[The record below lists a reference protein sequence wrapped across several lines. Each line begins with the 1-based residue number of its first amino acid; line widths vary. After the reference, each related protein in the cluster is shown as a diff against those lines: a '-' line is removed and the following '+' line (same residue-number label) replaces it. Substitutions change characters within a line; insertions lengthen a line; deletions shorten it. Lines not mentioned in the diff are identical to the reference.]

1 MKKTLLILLT
11 LVFALSGQLATA
23 DISHTQIVHTFA
35 DINFDDNTINPS
47 DYDDFNDHT
56 IGGYGL
62 SASDGV
68 LKISTKAEEV
78 TYGGATYIVGT
89 NRGWQIVFP
98 GESLLGQC
106 TNMYVTLE
114 YDIKFAG
121 FPFINRLFFVP
132 LALQLLCD
140 SLTAVFLSF
149 EKFYYNFKRVVAIN
163 LINAILPPAVSILL
177 LISFDIGYF
186 ARIYSLLFVSV
197 IVSLYSIWKIVKKRG
212 SGKIFI
218 KEAFLYSLPMLPHA
232 ISTAVSVQADKLIIG
247 SILGEGALG
256 KYSVIFSM
264 GNSLQFIVTAIGSA
278 LTPWIIRR
286 IESGEKEKVSS
297 LIFPMTLGYCALGSC
312 LIAISPEALAILAP
326 GEYFD
331 AYPALLPIALT
342 IPFYFIYTVSTACIV
357 YQGRA
362 KYLLTVSAVCSV
374 LSIILNYTLVTA
386 LGYIGAGISLLICQ
400 VISSVMSLV
409 FLSKTNANGIID
421 PWRVIIAASIYIPL
435 GMLIFSFKSSIVAR
449 SILLIIPAAI
459 LLYCLIKA
467 KKLVIENPAK

>member
-1 MKKTLLILLT
+1 MEMKGKVAVKLPAKASFWYIFSSAAAKGVGIITTPIFTRLLSDEEYGSFALYMSLLGCASVICSAFNSGSATYRGLRKNANDKYGYIRSSLLLSVMVSIAICILL
-11 LVFALSGQLATA
+11 FALS
-23 DISHTQIVHTFA
+23 
-35 DINFDDNTINPS
+35 P
-47 DYDDFNDHT
+47 
-56 IGGYGL
+56 
-62 SASDGV
+62 V
-68 LKISTKAEEV
+68 LK
-78 TYGGATYIVGT
+78 
-89 NRGWQIVFP
+89 
-98 GESLLGQC
+98 
-106 TNMYVTLE
+106 
-114 YDIKFAG
+114 
-121 FPFINRLFFVP
+121 INRLFFIP
-132 LALQLLCD
+132 LSLQLLCD
-140 SLTAVFLSF
+140 SITAVFLSF

-186 ARIYSLLFVSV
+186 ARIYSLLFISI

-212 SGKIFI
+212 SGKIFL

-326 GEYFD
+326 GGYFD

-342 IPFYFIYTVSTACIV
+342 IPFYFISTVSTACIV

-362 KYLLTVSAVCSV
+362 KYSLTVSAVCSV
-374 LSIILNYTLVTA
+374 LSIILNYTLVSA

-421 PWRVIIAASIYIPL
+421 PWRVIIATSIYIPL
-435 GMLIFSFKSSIVAR
+435 GMLMFAFKSSIIAR